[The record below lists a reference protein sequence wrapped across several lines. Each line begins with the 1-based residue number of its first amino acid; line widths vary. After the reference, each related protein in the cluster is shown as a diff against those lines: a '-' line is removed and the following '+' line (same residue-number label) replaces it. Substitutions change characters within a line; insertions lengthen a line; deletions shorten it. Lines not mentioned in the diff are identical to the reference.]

1 MPPVPPVPP
10 VPSAAPGPPEPAA
23 DIARLLAMAV
33 AGIGG
38 AERPGQVAMARA
50 VQTAIETGEHLAVQA
65 GTGTGK
71 SLAYLVPA
79 ARHAVKQDATVVV
92 STATIAL
99 QRQLIDRDLPRLA
112 EAIAP
117 ALGREPVF
125 AILKGR
131 RNYLCLQRLR
141 GGPADDADDALF
153 DPASVSAIGR
163 QVQRLHEWA
172 ATTKAGDRDELVPGV
187 GERAWRQV
195 SVSARECLGAQRCP
209 FGTRC
214 FAELARDEA
223 GKAGI
228 VVTNQALLAIDA
240 LGEFDIF
247 PEHDVV
253 ITDEA
258 HDLVDPVTSV
268 ASAALSPAAADVAA
282 RRCARLIE
290 EKSVA
295 RLRDAGLGMERML
308 ADVPAGRVDVPHHAL
323 ASALESVRDAAVGCA
338 AEFRTSAQN
347 DEEPDR
353 LAARRAARPAG
364 GEGAGAPERGLGA
377 LRAAIAD
384 RARPVGLG

>member
-1 MPPVPPVPP
+1 MPP
-10 VPSAAPGPPEPAA
+10 EQAA
-23 DIARLLAMAV
+23 DIAGLLAMAV

-65 GTGTGK
+65 FTGTGK

-163 QVQRLHEWA
+163 PRRGLHERA
-172 ATTKAGDRDELVPGV
+172 ATTKAGDRAELVPG
-187 GERAWRQV
+187 G
-195 SVSARECLGAQRCP
+195 
-209 FGTRC
+209 
-214 FAELARDEA
+214 
-223 GKAGI
+223 
-228 VVTNQALLAIDA
+228 
-240 LGEFDIF
+240 
-247 PEHDVV
+247 
-253 ITDEA
+253 
-258 HDLVDPVTSV
+258 
-268 ASAALSPAAADVAA
+268 
-282 RRCARLIE
+282 
-290 EKSVA
+290 
-295 RLRDAGLGMERML
+295 
-308 ADVPAGRVDVPHHAL
+308 
-323 ASALESVRDAAVGCA
+323 
-338 AEFRTSAQN
+338 
-347 DEEPDR
+347 
-353 LAARRAARPAG
+353 
-364 GEGAGAPERGLGA
+364 GAGARRRVPVRG
-377 LRAAIAD
+377 R
-384 RARPVGLG
+384 RARGPQPSPS